1 MLSETKGILKKASFT
16 LMAIAIYLLGSQI
29 PVPAVKLTRHYQQLM
44 HESSVSTLAVMSG
57 ANLPKLSLFSIGFT
71 PFMVAMMAIQLVLL
85 AKLPYL
91 RELSQRQILLL
102 QNLLTMLI
110 AVFEAHLLVG
120 NARLIDGPLAKI
132 TAIAAL
138 TAGAML
144 VTWLGNLNGSR
155 GIGGMVVLIICNMM
169 RSVAVQAGKL
179 FHQLAVNW
187 QGWLL
192 IIGIVLL
199 SLGLIWFLAAF
210 RLARYEDAQ
219 IRSYLPS
226 YTPPLMYPIGLNLGV
241 MMTFM
246 IGTAL
251 AVLPALIGARLG
263 HRTLLLNSQFQISFA
278 ASLTFLLTY
287 FFAWLQFNPKQQAKQ
302 MLYTNSYL
310 LNVQPG
316 KPTQRYLRRRLV
328 SLTFFGAL
336 LAMGVIVMSLSGSLI
351 KNEWGSILQL
361 MAQLIMLVM
370 FMNGL
375 IDKLD
380 ELRIPRRYAKLK
392 GDLEN
397 EVFRAGLAKRA

>member
-1 MLSETKGILKKASFT
+1 MLSETKGILKKAGFT

-29 PVPAVKLTRHYQQLM
+29 PVPAVKFTHHYQQLM

-57 ANLPKLSLFSIGFT
+57 ANLPKLSLFTIGFT

-85 AKLPYL
+85 TKLPYL

-102 QNLLTMLI
+102 QNVLTMLI

-120 NARLIDGPLAKI
+120 NARLVDGSLAKI
-132 TAIAAL
+132 TVIAAL

-144 VTWLGNLNGSR
+144 VTWLGNLNGTL
-155 GIGGMVVLIICNMM
+155 GIGGMIVLIISNMM
-169 RSVAVQAGKL
+169 QSVASQAGKL
-179 FHQLAVNW
+179 IHQLAVNW

-192 IIGIVLL
+192 IAGVALL
-199 SLGLIWFLAAF
+199 SLGLICFLTAF

-263 HRTLLLNSQFQISFA
+263 HRTLLLNSQFQIGFA
-278 ASLTFLLTY
+278 AGLTFLLTY

-316 KPTQRYLRRRLV
+316 KPTQRYLRRRLF

-375 IDKLD
+375 LDKLD
-380 ELRIPRRYAKLK
+380 ELKIPRHYAKLK
-392 GDLEN
+392 GDLED

>member
-1 MLSETKGILKKASFT
+1 MNPQS
-16 LMAIAIYLLGSQI
+16 
-29 PVPAVKLTRHYQQLM
+29 VPWLPCRGLIW
-44 HESSVSTLAVMSG
+44 
-57 ANLPKLSLFSIGFT
+57 PKLSLFSIGFT
-71 PFMVAMMAIQLVLL
+71 SFMVAMMAVQLALL
-85 AKLPYL
+85 MKLPYL

-110 AVFEAHLLVG
+110 AVFEAHLLVDS
-120 NARLIDGPLAKI
+120 ARLIDGPLAKI

-155 GIGGMVVLIICNMM
+155 GIGGMVVLIISNMM
-169 RSVAVQAGKL
+169 RSVATQAGKL
-179 FHQLAVNW
+179 FHQLAANW

-251 AVLPALIGARLG
+251 AVLPALIGTRLG

-278 ASLTFLLTY
+278 AGLTFY
-287 FFAWLQFNPKQQAKQ
+287 
-302 MLYTNSYL
+302 
-310 LNVQPG
+310 
-316 KPTQRYLRRRLV
+316 
-328 SLTFFGAL
+328 
-336 LAMGVIVMSLSGSLI
+336 
-351 KNEWGSILQL
+351 
-361 MAQLIMLVM
+361 
-370 FMNGL
+370 
-375 IDKLD
+375 
-380 ELRIPRRYAKLK
+380 
-392 GDLEN
+392 
-397 EVFRAGLAKRA
+397 

>member
-1 MLSETKGILKKASFT
+1 MLSETKGILKKAGFT

-29 PVPAVKLTRHYQQLM
+29 PVPAVKFTHHYQQLM

-57 ANLPKLSLFSIGFT
+57 ANLPKLSLFTIGFT

-102 QNLLTMLI
+102 QNVLTMLI

-120 NARLIDGPLAKI
+120 SARLVDGSLANI

-144 VTWLGNLNGSR
+144 VTWLGNLNGSL
-155 GIGGMVVLIICNMM
+155 GIGGMIVLIISNMM
-169 RSVAVQAGKL
+169 QSVASQAGKL
-179 FHQLAVNW
+179 IHQLAVNW

-192 IIGIVLL
+192 IAGVALL

-226 YTPPLMYPIGLNLGV
+226 HTPPLMYPIGLNLGV

-251 AVLPALIGARLG
+251 AVLPALIGTRLG
-263 HRTLLLNSQFQISFA
+263 HRTLLLNSQFQIGFEA
-278 ASLTFLLTY
+278 GLTFLLTY

-316 KPTQRYLRRRLV
+316 KPTQRYLRHRLF

-361 MAQLIMLVM
+361 MAQLIMLVL
-370 FMNGL
+370 FMIGL
-375 IDKLD
+375 LDKLD
-380 ELRIPRRYAKLK
+380 ELKIPRRYDKLK
-392 GDLEN
+392 GELED